1 MAGGA
6 APACGLDGG
15 KHRVN
20 PEIKAQ
26 RARGEPSGR
35 AESRQGNGPGASS
48 KPSRQASAA
57 HPGLSRAFQAFHR
70 PDRLKFLCAT
80 SPTLVVVNAKHPA
93 NSLKEL
99 IAIGKARAVEL
110 TYGSAGV
117 GAATHLV
124 GEYFANATGIKML
137 HVPYKGVQEAVS
149 EVIGGRIDIAFPPIA
164 LALPYIRSGHLR
176 ALAITSSARV
186 LQVREIPTVAEQ
198 GIADFN
204 YSIWYGLVMSS
215 KTPAPIIESLSQ
227 QMQRVSKMPEVI
239 QQLSELGLLPQ
250 REVLREFDDYIARE
264 VDKLGRIVKL
274 SGATSQ

>member
-1 MAGGA
+1 M
-6 APACGLDGG
+6 
-15 KHRVN
+15 
-20 PEIKAQ
+20 
-26 RARGEPSGR
+26 
-35 AESRQGNGPGASS
+35 
-48 KPSRQASAA
+48 
-57 HPGLSRAFQAFHR
+57 
-70 PDRLKFLCAT
+70 
-80 SPTLVVVNAKHPA
+80 VNAKHPA